1 LKRCAFQPSFA
12 FATLTGEILQKG
24 ELQVNNLERAHNLHA
39 ISREIATLISEMTVD
54 PTSTPPRK
62 HTVGMIEKAMSEVGY
77 SVKPDKSAK
86 AQALELIKRLSEGD
100 ILPMRRVRMRVRV
113 TMPAKDGKRIGDK
126 VRAEGE
132 VEEEETGEEWEVVSS
147 SCLRRGLMIDHAG

>member
-1 LKRCAFQPSFA
+1 
-12 FATLTGEILQKG
+12 
-24 ELQVNNLERAHNLHA
+24 
-39 ISREIATLISEMTVD
+39 MTVD
-54 PTSTPPRK
+54 PTANRK

-100 ILPMRRVRMRVRV
+100 ILPIRRVRMRIRV
-113 TMPAKDGKRIGDK
+113 TMPAKDGKRIGEK
-126 VRAEGE
+126 VRAEGD

-147 SCLRRGLMIDHAG
+147 SSARLTIDYAG